1 MTSMTSMRTSACIH
15 FGTGTP
21 ASLPFSGMASSSH
34 LGPEAAA
41 AKPDWLLQLIR
52 QNDGDIMSRSSMK
65 VTEKGNRYFG
75 AYRDANLIVTPN
87 ATVEFLTRGC
97 GAIGTPESA
106 YHRSGLLLQELDDAI
121 GGLLALQHSDGTIDL
136 LETNFHSASH
146 TAFMVK
152 RLTPAYTI
160 FRDAAIPGSE
170 GTLRRIEQ
178 FLKRAG
184 EALIVGGLHTP
195 NHRWVVCAALTT
207 LHLQWPDSRY
217 VARAEEWLAEKI
229 DLDPDGQYTEKSTA
243 GYSAEIDRVLITVA
257 NGLGKPEL
265 LDAVR
270 KNLRMMR
277 YYLHPNGEVVTE
289 ASNRQDKGTIGTM
302 EGYYF
307 ALRYMAI
314 LDNDGEFASICR
326 IIEGGAFNR
335 LASYL
340 ELFLTTPLT
349 WGPLPA
355 LKPLPVSYIRAFP
368 YSGVVRIR
376 RNDWDCTILS
386 NNAGW
391 LTFHKKHVMLQA
403 MRLAGSFFGKGQF
416 LSSEIRQEGSHWV
429 LTQEI
434 EGVYYQPYP
443 KDRIPGDGDWA
454 KMPRLNRKMSEIQR
468 YKTVVRISETPTGI
482 RVDIDVSG
490 TEHVPVALELIF
502 RKGGQFTGVEAHPGK
517 PDAYLMSGA
526 KAEYAMGG
534 ERISFGPG
542 RADHRNVSL
551 RGALPSMDA
560 PSVFITGQTPFRHSI
575 EIG

>member
-1 MTSMTSMRTSACIH
+1 MKRRTFIH
-15 FGTGTP
+15 FGTGTL
-21 ASLPFSGMASSSH
+21 ASLPFAGMASSSH
-34 LGPEAAA
+34 FGPEAPAT
-41 AKPDWLLQLIR
+41 KPEWLLQLIR
-52 QNDGDIMSRSSMK
+52 QNDASVMSHSSLK
-65 VTEKGNRYFG
+65 VTEKDNRYFG
-75 AYRDANLIVTPN
+75 AYRDSNLIVNPH
-87 ATVEFLTRGC
+87 ATVGFLTRGC
-97 GAIGTPESA
+97 CAIGTPESTH
-106 YHRSGLLLQELDDAI
+106 HRSLPLLQELDDAI

-136 LETNFHSASH
+136 LDTNFHSTPD

-152 RLTPAYTI
+152 RLTPAYTV

-170 GTLRRIEQ
+170 GTLRRIEE

-195 NHRWVVCAALTT
+195 NHRWVMCSALTT

-243 GYSAEIDRVLITVA
+243 GYSAVIDRVLIKVA

-314 LDNDGEFASICR
+314 LDSDGEFASMCR
-326 IIEGGAFNR
+326 ILEGEGFDR

-340 ELFLTTPLT
+340 EFFLTTPLT
-349 WGPLPA
+349 WRPLPA
-355 LKPLPVSYIRAFP
+355 SKPLPVSYARAFP

-376 RNDWDCTILS
+376 RNAWDCTILS

-391 LTFHKKHVMLQA
+391 LTFHKKDVMLQA

-416 LSSEIRQEGSHWV
+416 LSSDIRQEGSHWV

-517 PDAYLMSGA
+517 ADAYLMSGE
-526 KAEYAMGG
+526 KATYTMGG
-534 ERISFGPG
+534 DRISFGPG

-560 PSVFITGQTPFRHSI
+560 PSVYITGQTPFRHSI
-575 EIG
+575 EIS